1 MMSKQAGLIGAVML
15 ATVAAAQQGA
25 AQEAFSFV
33 AIGDMPYNIPKDYE
47 KVDRLIGAINA
58 AKPAFTIHVGD
69 IKSGSTHCS
78 DEIIRK
84 AYDQLQT
91 IEGALVYTPGDNE
104 WTDCHRANN
113 GKYDPLERLAH
124 LRKLFFA
131 DPGKSIG
138 KAPLV
143 VESQAKVM
151 ADKFATF
158 VENQRFVKN
167 GVLFITVHAVGSN
180 NNLEPRD
187 RKAANE
193 FFDRNEANVAWLNAG
208 FQKAKDENLKAVVVA
223 AQANLYDIKQ
233 DFPAIPSASGFIDTI
248 KAIEAGAK
256 LFDRP
261 ILYVHGDEH
270 RFVID
275 RMVGTN
281 LKPIPK
287 TKRLQVYGA
296 SQVHGVL
303 VTVNPNTPG
312 VFGYTPL
319 IAPENGDY

>member
-1 MMSKQAGLIGAVML
+1 MVKQAGLIGAAML
-15 ATVAAAQQGA
+15 AAVATGQQAG

-33 AIGDMPYNIPKDYE
+33 AMGDMPYNIPRDYE
-47 KVDRLIGAINA
+47 KVDRLIGVINA

-78 DEIIRK
+78 DEIIKK
-84 AYDQLQT
+84 AFDQIQT
-91 IEGALVYTPGDNE
+91 IDGPVVYTPGDNE
-104 WTDCHRANN
+104 WTDCHRENN

-131 DPGKSIG
+131 DPNKSIG
-138 KAPLV
+138 KAPMA

-151 ADKFATF
+151 ADKYATF

-167 GVLFITVHAVGSN
+167 GVLFVTAHVVGSN

-187 RKAANE
+187 RKAALE
-193 FFDRNEANVAWLNAG
+193 FFDRNEANVAWLNAS
-208 FQKAKDENLKAVVVA
+208 FKKAKDENLKAVVVA
-223 AQANLYDIKQ
+223 AQANLYDVKQ
-233 DFPAIPSASGFIDTI
+233 DFPAVPSASGFIDTI

-261 ILYVHGDEH
+261 ILFIHGDEH
-270 RFVID
+270 RFVVD

-303 VTVNPNTPG
+303 VSVNPTSPG